1 MTTSD
6 LSSLKINRDD
16 VPSSQPSRKKPLYI
30 IVTVIAVAVVGLFAF
45 RAFSSP
51 KHEVSLTSVRYATA
65 GSLSGGLT
73 ASGYIIPQRK
83 AAVASKGTGRL
94 VYLGVVEGDTVR
106 AGQVIARLED
116 NDIRAR
122 LAQAAASLELSKAQL
137 LQDEAEEHR
146 LGKEYTRMQ
155 NLFKAGSIPETNLDR
170 AESEHLVAKAKV
182 EAANANVRAAQAA
195 YRAAE
200 VELDNTR
207 ITAPFAGT
215 ILTKGAD
222 IGEIVAPFAGS
233 INAKSAVVTMADMS
247 SLQLEADVS
256 ESNIERISIGQPCEI
271 VLDAYPQVRYP
282 GIVEKIVP
290 TANRNK
296 ATILTKVRFLE
307 IDSRVLPEMSAKTTF
322 LSKASA
328 ESMKKSQ
335 PKLVVPTAAIVA
347 ENGKKSVF
355 TVEKEAL
362 VAIPVTVGSAI
373 GLESEVLSGLNAG
386 QQIVANTT
394 SEMHAGDKVEIK
406 K

>member
-16 VPSSQPSRKKPLYI
+16 IPSSQPSRKKPFVI
-30 IVTVIAVAVVGLFAF
+30 IAVVIVMAIIGFFAMNVF
-45 RAFSSP
+45 ISP

-83 AAVASKGTGRL
+83 ASVASKGTGRL
-94 VYLGVVEGDTVR
+94 VYLGVVEGDTVKQN
-106 AGQVIARLED
+106 QVIARLED

-122 LAQAAASLELSKAQL
+122 LSEAAANLELSKAQL
-137 LQDEAEEHR
+137 LQDQAEQHR
-146 LGKEYTRMQ
+146 FEKEFTRMQ

-170 AESEHLVAKAKV
+170 AESDYLVAKAKV
-182 EAANANVRAAQAA
+182 DAGNANVRSAQAA

-207 ITAPFAGT
+207 ITAPFNGT

-256 ESNIERISIGQPCEI
+256 ESNIQRISIGQACEI
-271 VLDAYPQVRYP
+271 VLDAYPNIRYP

-307 IDSRVLPEMSAKTTF
+307 IDSRVLPEMSAKATF
-322 LSKASA
+322 LSKATP

-335 PKLVVPTAAIVA
+335 PKLVVPSAAIVT
-347 ENGKKSVF
+347 ENGKKAVF
-355 TVEKEAL
+355 TVEKESL
-362 VAIPVTVGSAI
+362 LSIPVTVGSAI
-373 GLESEVLSGLNAG
+373 GLETEVLTGLKAG
-386 QQIVANTT
+386 QQVVANPT
-394 SEMHAGDKVEIK
+394 SEMHTGDKVEIK